1 MIKYIVLLTILCI
14 IKYIVLLTILCMIK
28 YIVLLT
34 IQIRAPM
41 VTRCFGNKSA
51 IVDTILS
58 SSFFI
63 EK

>member
-1 MIKYIVLLTILCI
+1 M